1 MKKTLLATAIAGS
14 MAATGAQAAT
24 IYNEDGTQVDLY
36 GNIQLAYS
44 AVNNSNGNEA
54 DQLADNGSTVGINA
68 AHMITRDMTAY
79 MKLEFEVD
87 AADEI
92 KGADRGLN
100 DGDQAFAG
108 VKGDFGDIRIGSW
121 DPLIDDWAQD
131 KITNNEFADVS
142 DSSTDLAGVA
152 GLIDPESV
160 SSDGELSDRSFDREG
175 DKVGFT
181 SAEMSGFQFGLG
193 FQYKGAAESGEV
205 GVNASDFGRYR
216 SEDGAS
222 FFGGAKYTVGDL
234 QLAAIY
240 DDLDNYTLEGMDG
253 QGDIEADAY
262 ALSAVYGLG
271 ATTLAAKYERTDLE
285 YGNINA
291 AGDSGEIDRYGLS
304 ARHAFNFGDVYAGY
318 QYVDADNAAAF
329 NDTGYGVDFNAA
341 GQAESAGDETY
352 NEFLIGANYGISE
365 NMYVWA
371 ETGVYDR
378 EEDADD
384 FVATG
389 VVYSF

>member
-1 MKKTLLATAIAGS
+1 MKKTLLATAIAGT
-14 MAATGAQAAT
+14 MAASGAQAAT
-24 IYNEDGTQVDLY
+24 IYNEDGTKVDLY

-44 AVNNSNGNEA
+44 DVEEVEDGSGVSN
-54 DQLADNGSTVGINA
+54 DQIADNGSTVGINA
-68 AHMITRDMTAY
+68 SHMITRDLTAY
-79 MKLEFEVD
+79 MKAEWEHD
-87 AADEI
+87 ADEAKTENGI
-92 KGADRGLN
+92 EN
-100 DGDQAFAG
+100 GDQAFVG
-108 VKGDFGDIRIGSW
+108 VKGNFGDLRVGSW

-142 DSSTDLAGVA
+142 DSSTDLGGINEVT
-152 GLIDPESV
+152 GLDE
-160 SSDGELSDRSFDREG
+160 DFDREG

-181 SAEMSGFQFGLG
+181 SADYAGLQFALG
-193 FQYKGAAESGEV
+193 FQYKGSAEDEV
-205 GVNASDFGRYR
+205 GVVPGGAYEVEDNASFY
-216 SEDGAS
+216 
-222 FFGGAKYTVGDL
+222 GGAKYTVGNL
-234 QLAAIY
+234 QLAAVF
-240 DDLDNYTLEGMDG
+240 DDLDNYTLKGLNG

-285 YGNINA
+285 YGSVNA
-291 AGDSGEIDRYGLS
+291 AGDDGEIDRYGVS
-304 ARHAFNFGDVYAGY
+304 ARHGFNFGDVYAAY
-318 QYVDADNAAAF
+318 QYVDATNAAAF
-329 NDTGYGVDFNAA
+329 NDQEAFTS
-341 GQAESAGDETY
+341 GQLSDPTVGAGDETY
-352 NEFLIGANYGISE
+352 NEFLIGANYGISD